1 MADAKKDDN
10 RVTTAL
16 AVTNDANLTPE
27 LLRVDPSTFRLL
39 VNSTITGTL
48 TIDTTGLATSA
59 NQLPDNHQ
67 VTISNASLAVTGTF
81 WQATQPVSGTFWQ
94 ATQPVSIAA
103 TVTEDGSGVTQPVSN
118 AGLTALN
125 GAITGTEV
133 QVDVLTMPTVT
144 VTATDLD
151 IRNLTSTDVV
161 TVTGGAGQTADVKIT
176 LDSESVAVTNAGIT
190 TIAGAVAGTEMQ
202 VDVLTMP
209 TVAVTGTFW
218 QTTQPVSLAS
228 VPPHEVTITSGSVT
242 ADTELPSAA
251 ALSDGLANPTTST
264 IGSMLMGWSGGS
276 WDRLFA
282 FAPADDANNDRGLLT
297 NSRLMAYDGATW
309 DMVRGDSS
317 NGLLVNLG
325 TNNDIGINAGT
336 NAVGKLLPSDV
347 DITTHTN
354 YAKKYYT
361 SAGAVTDGIIWSP
374 GAGKRWH
381 VTCLYLNVSAAAT
394 VTLEDDLG
402 AGDSAVWKGELAA
415 NSGVVIPFGE
425 KYPLASGEDAADL
438 LITTSAGNVYV
449 TCVGYEI

>member
-81 WQATQPVSGTFWQ
+81 WQATQPVS
-94 ATQPVSIAA
+94 IAA
-103 TVTEDGSGVTQPVSN
+103 TVTVDGSGVTQPVSN

-190 TIAGAVAGTEMQ
+190 TIAGAVSGTEMQ

-218 QTTQPVSLAS
+218 QATQPVSIAGT
-228 VPPHEVTITSGSVT
+228 VTVDSELTT
-242 ADTELPSAA
+242 ADLDTGAGTDTRAVVGLVGSA
-251 ALSDGLANPTTST
+251 
-264 IGSMLMGWSGGS
+264 SGG
-276 WDRLFA
+276 
-282 FAPADDANNDRGLLT
+282 
-297 NSRLMAYDGATW
+297 GALIPGSAT
-309 DMVRGDSS
+309 D
-317 NGLLVNLG
+317 GLLVNLG
-325 TNNDIGINAGT
+325 ANND
-336 NAVGKLLPSDV
+336 V
-347 DITTHTN
+347 
-354 YAKKYYT
+354 
-361 SAGAVTDGIIWSP
+361 
-374 GAGKRWH
+374 
-381 VTCLYLNVSAAAT
+381 AAT
-394 VTLEDDLG
+394 
-402 AGDSAVWKGELAA
+402 LAA
-415 NSGVVIPFGE
+415 ETTKVIGTVN
-425 KYPLASGEDAADL
+425 
-438 LITTSAGNVYV
+438 I
-449 TCVGYEI
+449 

>member
-103 TVTEDGSGVTQPVSN
+103 TVTVDGSGVTQPVSN
-118 AGLTALN
+118 AGLTELAA
-125 GAITGTEV
+125 AITGTEV

-176 LDSESVAVTNAGIT
+176 LDSESVAVTNG
-190 TIAGAVAGTEMQ
+190 G
-202 VDVLTMP
+202 LT
-209 TVAVTGTFW
+209 
-218 QTTQPVSLAS
+218 
-228 VPPHEVTITSGSVT
+228 
-242 ADTELPSAA
+242 
-251 ALSDGLANPTTST
+251 
-264 IGSMLMGWSGGS
+264 
-276 WDRLFA
+276 
-282 FAPADDANNDRGLLT
+282 
-297 NSRLMAYDGATW
+297 
-309 DMVRGDSS
+309 
-317 NGLLVNLG
+317 
-325 TNNDIGINAGT
+325 
-336 NAVGKLLPSDV
+336 
-347 DITTHTN
+347 
-354 YAKKYYT
+354 
-361 SAGAVTDGIIWSP
+361 
-374 GAGKRWH
+374 
-381 VTCLYLNVSAAAT
+381 
-394 VTLEDDLG
+394 
-402 AGDSAVWKGELAA
+402 ELAA
-415 NSGVVIPFGE
+415 TIFTEDTVLTTPDVLMVGAREDGTGGARALVVHKNSAG
-425 KYPLASGEDAADL
+425 L
-438 LITTSAGNVYV
+438 LISGDQDHDASDAGFPLKIG
-449 TCVGYEI
+449 GYAKAAAPT